1 MKKAVC
7 LLVFLCLLPLFPA
20 WGEEISSVY
29 DPACYE
35 GKLAVW
41 FFSLPGEDHTGESIL
56 VRAPDGSC
64 LLIDG
69 GIPEVGPQVNAY
81 LSRLN
86 ITELDAILA
95 THMHIDHVGGL
106 PAVLASHQVGTLYTS
121 PFTEYATSP
130 VANLKAAAAAQGLS
144 FTPLLAGDSF
154 SLGDALVEV
163 LSPAQI
169 PVPQNP
175 SSITGDFLND
185 SSVVCRLTYGGVRIL
200 FTGDATRAVEGALVE
215 QYGDDLRSDVIKVPH
230 HGSTD
235 ASSRPFVQAVGAKES
250 VMCIYAFNDF
260 NIYDRYKKTGN
271 RPWVTSL
278 DGTVLCVTD
287 GEEMTFYTEK
297 ERQGM
302 LK

>member
-20 WGEEISSVY
+20 WGEEITSVY
-29 DPACYE
+29 DPNCYE

-81 LSRLN
+81 LSHLN
-86 ITELDAILA
+86 ITELDAVLA

-106 PAVLASHQVGTLYTS
+106 PAVLASHAVGTLYTS

-130 VANLKAAAAAQGLS
+130 VANLEAAAAAQGLS

-163 LSPAQI
+163 LAPAQV

-175 SSITGDFLND
+175 DSITGDFLND
-185 SSVVCRLTYGGVRIL
+185 SSVVCRLSYGGVRIL

-215 QYGDDLRSDVIKVPH
+215 QYGDDLRADVIKVPH

-235 ASSRPFVQAVGAKES
+235 ASSRPFVQAVGARES

-287 GEEMTFYTEK
+287 GEEITFYTEK